1 MTIDTLIRQ
10 DHSALL
16 QHAKA
21 MSTADD
27 PAKARASY
35 TALKALLVA
44 HSRAEE
50 SVVYRALDKLGLPTV
65 QEATQEG
72 EVEHSLCDHLM
83 AQLAR
88 GKADSALWKARAKVV
103 FELLDHHIE
112 EEHQEMLPLLDKH
125 FDTARR
131 AALAKRFEARKAALT
146 SRTKPL
152 TM

>member
-10 DHSALL
+10 DHTALL
-16 QHAKA
+16 KQAKA
-21 MSTADD
+21 MSSTDD
-27 PAKARASY
+27 PALARANY

-50 SVVYRALDKLGLPTV
+50 SVVYRALDKLGLTTV
-65 QEATQEG
+65 REATQEG

-112 EEHQEMLPLLDKH
+112 EEHDDMLPLLEQH
-125 FDTARR
+125 FDAAQR
-131 AALAKRFEARKAALT
+131 AALATRFEARKAAL
-146 SRTKPL
+146 
-152 TM
+152 MGA